1 MSFTYLDFFA
11 GVGGFRSGFDSIGAK
26 CLGFAEIDKNAR
38 NSYKAIHD
46 TAGEIEWHD
55 ITKVTDDEFLG
66 LSDKVD
72 LINAG
77 FPCQAFSLSGKR
89 RGFADSRG
97 TLFYEVARA
106 AKFIRPKY
114 LLLEN
119 VKGLLSHDKGNT
131 INVIFDT
138 LNEIGYTFDF
148 TIANSKYFGVPQN
161 RERVFILAVRGDLIE
176 SEKWNVSPNKSVQRV
191 KERFIKESDVKTI
204 NFFDWNYDL
213 THVSTELKQ
222 VLQDSVDSK
231 YTVDQSRIDEM
242 IKIKSDHVLVR
253 EATKKGYA
261 EAYPLDSINMAQP
274 KSKTRRGRV
283 GKKIA
288 NTLLTGVEQAVL
300 LDDMSIR
307 FLTPLE
313 SWRLQGF
320 SDDQF
325 NKAKEAGTK
334 ESQLYKQAGNG
345 VTINVIA
352 KIAGHLQELNQ
363 KIDKNTL
370 VNT

>member
-55 ITKVTDDEFLG
+55 ITKVSDDEFLG
-66 LSDKVD
+66 LSGKAD

-131 INVIFDT
+131 INVIFNT
-138 LNEIGYTFDF
+138 LNEVGYTFDF

-161 RERVFILAVRGDLIE
+161 RERVFILAVRDDLVE
-176 SEKWNVSPNKSVQRV
+176 SSPWTASPNKSVQRV
-191 KERFIKESDVKTI
+191 KERFLKDPDVKTF
-204 NFFDWNYDL
+204 NFFDWANDL
-213 THVSTELKQ
+213 TDVSVELREILQTE
-222 VLQDSVDSK
+222 VDSK
-231 YTVDQSRIDEM
+231 HTVDQSRIDEM
-242 IKIKSDHVLVR
+242 IKVKSDHILVR

-261 EAYPLDSINMAQP
+261 EAWPLDSINMAQP

-300 LDDMSIR
+300 LEDMTIR

-313 SWRLQGF
+313 TWRLQGF
-320 SDDQF
+320 SEDQF
-325 NKAKEAGTK
+325 QRAKDAGTT

-352 KIAGHLQELNQ
+352 KIADHLQELNQ
-363 KIDKNTL
+363 EIEKKTL